1 MKNRAFAIF
10 MSVGLMACP
19 MFLGAQTSTAP
30 GGEKIAVVDIQQAIL
45 DTAEGKL
52 AFQDLQKK
60 YQPREQE
67 INQRQQD
74 VQQLQDQLQKQMT
87 TLSADEQRRMSH
99 ELQEKQ
105 TVLRRLEQ
113 DAQSSFQYDRDSIT
127 RQLGQ
132 KMVKVINKYASAHGY
147 TLVIDGAQV
156 PVYYAAK
163 GVNITPEIVKLY
175 NTTYPAQQ
183 TSSSTGN
190 SGSSTDKPSSGTKPA
205 AKSPAGKPKP

>member
-1 MKNRAFAIF
+1 MKNRVFAIL
-10 MSVGLMACP
+10 MSVGLVACP
-19 MFLGAQTSTAP
+19 MLLGAQASPAS
-30 GGEKIAVVDIQQAIL
+30 GGEKVAVVDIQQAIL
-45 DTAEGKL
+45 ETAQGKQ

-74 VQQLQDQLQKQMT
+74 VQQLQDQLQKKMT
-87 TLSADEQRRMSH
+87 TLSADAQREMSH

-113 DAQSSFQYDRDSIT
+113 DAQSSFQYDRDTIT

-132 KMVKVINKYASAHGY
+132 KMVKVISKYASTHGY
-147 TLVIDGAQV
+147 SLVIDGGQV

-163 GVNITPEIVKLY
+163 GVNITPAIVKLY
-175 NTTYPAQQ
+175 DATYPVQQ
-183 TSSSTGN
+183 ASASAGN
-190 SGSSTDKPSSGTKPA
+190 SGSSSDKPSSGTKPPA
-205 AKSPAGKPKP
+205 AKPKP